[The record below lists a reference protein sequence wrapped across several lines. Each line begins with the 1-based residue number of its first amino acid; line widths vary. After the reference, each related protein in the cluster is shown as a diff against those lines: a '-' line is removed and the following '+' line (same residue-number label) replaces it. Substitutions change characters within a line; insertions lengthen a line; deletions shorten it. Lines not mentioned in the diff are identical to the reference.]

1 MFKFLKE
8 KKLTIVVVFLIL
20 LPLLFLSS
28 SSKPREERAWYDQ
41 VIYYLT
47 HPIFS
52 SVTYVVEG
60 AFSSYDRYINLIHTK
75 QNNKILSAELEKLQ
89 FQLNQLKEIQLENDR
104 LRELLNFKQRISPF
118 MIPAQVIAKDISTEF
133 ETIRINKGSSDSVN
147 HIAIQKNMAVV
158 TPQGIVGY
166 VREAT
171 PDHSVVLTIIDPGS
185 RVDAIVQSSR
195 ARGVVVGVLGGKL
208 RMKYVNRTEDVKIDD
223 LVITSGLG
231 GIFPKGLM
239 IGKIHKVVKKPYGTE
254 QYIEIEPTVDFS
266 KLEEIFVV
274 LGTTTLPEK
283 TESSQ

>member
-1 MFKFLKE
+1 MLKFLKE
-8 KKLTIVVVFLIL
+8 KKLTIIVVFLIL

-47 HPIFS
+47 HPIFA

-60 AFSSYDRYINLIHTK
+60 SFSSYDKYLNLVHTK
-75 QNNKILSAELEKLQ
+75 QNNKVLTAEIEKLQ

-133 ETIRINKGSSDSVN
+133 ETIRINKGSTDSVN
-147 HIAIQKNMAVV
+147 QIAIQKRMAVV

-166 VREAT
+166 IREIT
-171 PDHSVVLTIIDPGS
+171 PNNSVVLTVTDPGS
-185 RVDAIVQSSR
+185 RVDAIIQRSR
-195 ARGVVVGVLGGKL
+195 ARGVTVGVLGGKL

-239 IGKIHKVVKKPYGTE
+239 IGKVYKVVKKPYGTE

-274 LGTTTLPEK
+274 LGTTALPEK
-283 TESSQ
+283 TSTQ

>member
-8 KKLTIVVVFLIL
+8 KKLTIIVVFLIL

-47 HPIFS
+47 HPIFA

-60 AFSSYDRYINLIHTK
+60 AFSSYDTYISLVHAK
-75 QNNKILSAELEKLQ
+75 RNNKLLTGEIEELQ
-89 FQLNQLKEIQLENDR
+89 FKLNQLKEIQLENDR

-133 ETIRINKGSSDSVN
+133 ETISINKGSSDSVN
-147 HIAIQKNMAVV
+147 QVAIQKKMAVV

-166 VREAT
+166 IREIT
-171 PDHSVVLTIIDPGS
+171 PDHSIVLTIIDPGS
-185 RVDAIVQSSR
+185 RVDAIIQRSR
-195 ARGVVVGVLGGKL
+195 ARGVAVGVLGGKL
-208 RMKYVNRTEDVKIDD
+208 RMKYVNRTEDVQIDD

-239 IGKIHKVVKKPYGTE
+239 IGKVHKVVKKPYGTE

-283 TESSQ
+283 PPTQ